1 MVIGAIQ
8 GDGGPIYWLSMALT
22 DAIVGTSK
30 KDACFVVFFW
40 EEGLSGLGKLSD

>member
-8 GDGGPIYWLSMALT
+8 GDGGPIYWVSMALT

-30 KDACFVVFFW
+30 KDACFVVFCL
-40 EEGLSGLGKLSD
+40 GGVSGLGKLSD